1 MTIYNLN
8 PLINSS
14 SRLVLFSLIWI
25 SAPIDAFIVESLLI
39 EKPDNP
45 IGFIVE
51 FLQKKYPDQAGV
63 SLATGASQ
71 HDREQAAVDGA
82 PDIASDV
89 DDDDD
94 NDDDYIDEI
103 PTLTKNSAYNRDR
116 KRESVCAEVVMEN
129 QDDIKEFDKTPEE
142 RMRIL
147 EILEQQVL
155 FRHLEKEQKEFVARA
170 MFVME
175 FKSGDTIISQGD
187 DGDNFYVIDRGNVEC
202 YKYSDSPDDEAL
214 VHTYS
219 PGGAFGELAIMYNAP
234 RAATCRAIA
243 DCRLYALDRK
253 AFKVILMKTTIE
265 RRSQTKNFLQNVE
278 ILKQLKEYELFTMAD
293 AMQEMLYEE
302 GDVICRQGDAGSNF
316 YIIKQGSVVC
326 TQADAQGKQQEVAHL
341 TVGDYFGEIA
351 LLTSKPRQA
360 TVVAGEDHGTLKLL
374 SLDRSTFNRI
384 LGSIEDILRRNMSAY
399 NKFRSAQI

>member
-1 MTIYNLN
+1 LT
-8 PLINSS
+8 
-14 SRLVLFSLIWI
+14 
-25 SAPIDAFIVESLLI
+25 IVESLLI

-147 EILEQQVL
+147 EILECIQCPIIGIL
-155 FRHLEKEQKEFVARA
+155 AASIRHG
-170 MFVME
+170 MFQTTSSFPTLGKGAKGICGAGHVC
-175 FKSGDTIISQGD
+175 
-187 DGDNFYVIDRGNVEC
+187 DGVQEWG
-202 YKYSDSPDDEAL
+202 
-214 VHTYS
+214 HHH
-219 PGGAFGELAIMYNAP
+219 
-234 RAATCRAIA
+234 IA
-243 DCRLYALDRK
+243 
-253 AFKVILMKTTIE
+253 
-265 RRSQTKNFLQNVE
+265 
-278 ILKQLKEYELFTMAD
+278 
-293 AMQEMLYEE
+293 
-302 GDVICRQGDAGSNF
+302 G
-316 YIIKQGSVVC
+316 
-326 TQADAQGKQQEVAHL
+326 
-341 TVGDYFGEIA
+341 
-351 LLTSKPRQA
+351 
-360 TVVAGEDHGTLKLL
+360 
-374 SLDRSTFNRI
+374 
-384 LGSIEDILRRNMSAY
+384 
-399 NKFRSAQI
+399 

>member
-1 MTIYNLN
+1 
-8 PLINSS
+8 
-14 SRLVLFSLIWI
+14 
-25 SAPIDAFIVESLLI
+25 
-39 EKPDNP
+39 
-45 IGFIVE
+45 
-51 FLQKKYPDQAGV
+51 
-63 SLATGASQ
+63 
-71 HDREQAAVDGA
+71 
-82 PDIASDV
+82 
-89 DDDDD
+89 
-94 NDDDYIDEI
+94 
-103 PTLTKNSAYNRDR
+103 
-116 KRESVCAEVVMEN
+116 
-129 QDDIKEFDKTPEE
+129 
-142 RMRIL
+142 
-147 EILEQQVL
+147 
-155 FRHLEKEQKEFVARA
+155 
-170 MFVME
+170 
-175 FKSGDTIISQGD
+175 
-187 DGDNFYVIDRGNVEC
+187 
-202 YKYSDSPDDEAL
+202 
-214 VHTYS
+214 
-219 PGGAFGELAIMYNAP
+219 
-234 RAATCRAIA
+234 
-243 DCRLYALDRK
+243 
-253 AFKVILMKTTIE
+253 MKTTIE